1 MNEKEKEG
9 HQKSVEPVKVACL
22 SCSTNSDSDLPKYSE
37 IPYSHV
43 DNMEKGSLRL
53 QSDPDPV
60 PPYSRR
66 HQEASIHMAQGNG
79 FFILLRDVLSA
90 LLWLIFWPA
99 KIVRIPEA
107 QRRQENETAR
117 LSFCFIISVMVD
129 FWFSYKYLVPF
140 IKESMKES
148 VRLWFQ
154 ITVAAVL
161 VIVAFYMF
169 LYVCSLLVDFI
180 VILIPLVASGGSSL
194 FYGISSFLS
203 SLFSGISSFFSG
215 ISSFFSSLFS
225 GIGTLFS
232 GISSFFS
239 SLFSGINSAVTSALG
254 FRMPS
259 ERNDLTDDNCIPLN
273 SMSSEREYQFNNSSD
288 NTFEQPSSE
297 HSEQSPGLRREPGQS
312 RNVESSRS

>member
-1 MNEKEKEG
+1 MDQKEKER
-9 HQKSVEPVKVACL
+9 HQKTVEPVKDACL
-22 SCSTNSDSDLPKYSE
+22 SCSTNSESDLPKYSE

-43 DNMEKGSLRL
+43 DNMEKGCLCL
-53 QSDPDPV
+53 QSDPDPA
-60 PPYSRR
+60 PSYSRRR

-140 IKESMKES
+140 IRESMKES

-180 VILIPLVASGGSSL
+180 VILIPLVL
-194 FYGISSFLS
+194 TEI
-203 SLFSGISSFFSG
+203 I
-215 ISSFFSSLFS
+215 
-225 GIGTLFS
+225 
-232 GISSFFS
+232 
-239 SLFSGINSAVTSALG
+239 SALG
-254 FRMPS
+254 FRMLS

-273 SMSSEREYQFNNSSD
+273 GISTETENQFNDCNDNSL
-288 NTFEQPSSE
+288 EQPSSE

-312 RNVESSRS
+312 RDVENSES

>member
-1 MNEKEKEG
+1 MDQKEKEG
-9 HQKSVEPVKVACL
+9 HQKPVEPAKVACL
-22 SCSTNSDSDLPKYSE
+22 SSSTSSENCLPKYSE

-194 FYGISSFLS
+194 F
-203 SLFSGISSFFSG
+203 
-215 ISSFFSSLFS
+215 
-225 GIGTLFS
+225 
-232 GISSFFS
+232 
-239 SLFSGINSAVTSALG
+239 SGINSAVTSALG

-259 ERNDLTDDNCIPLN
+259 ERNDLTADNCIPLN
-273 SMSSEREYQFNNSSD
+273 SMSSEPEYQFNDCSD
-288 NTFEQPSSE
+288 NTLEQPSSE

-312 RNVESSRS
+312 RDVENSES